1 MTMLD
6 IKIELTTNKKVK
18 PDDDKL
24 GFGNYF
30 TDHMFI
36 LDYDRRK
43 GLA

>member
-18 PDDDKL
+18 PDDNKL
-24 GFGNYF
+24 GFGQLFYRSYVY
-30 TDHMFI
+30 
-36 LDYDRRK
+36 LRLYRRK